1 MRKAIWVVV
10 ALLVAMPDVAKDKNK
25 SIEQY
30 KANAIMQT
38 GGGSSIAEIN
48 IYRWSTDEERNEILE
63 VIKKAT
69 AENRINSRDVAKAL
83 RGQKKAGYAFFAQR
97 QGYPL
102 RYSRSFDMGD
112 GKRQIILAT
121 DRPVSFGE
129 VYNQSRLGD
138 FDVSLILL
146 FNELLKMLTVNS
158 VLIPLLLEYENSQK
172 VYDKPITGIVMK
184 SPKRFLQKQRY
195 FC

>member
-1 MRKAIWVVV
+1 MKQALWVLLP
-10 ALLVAMPDVAKDKNK
+10 LLVAVPGAAKDKNK
-25 SIEQY
+25 SVEQY

-48 IYRWSTDEERNEILE
+48 IYRWSTDEERNEILD
-63 VIKKAT
+63 VIKNAT

-83 RGQKKAGYAFFAQR
+83 RGQEKAGYAFFAQR

-102 RYSRSFDMGD
+102 RYARSLDMGD
-112 GKRQIILAT
+112 GTRQIVLAT

-138 FDVSLILL
+138 FDVSIILL
-146 FNELLKMLTVNS
+146 KVDAEGNGEGLLSMGTEVKWNEATNQ
-158 VLIPLLLEYENSQK
+158 LEVTNVSSQPIK
-172 VYDKPITGIVMK
+172 LGNVRRVDK
-184 SPKRFLQKQRY
+184 
-195 FC
+195 